1 MRKTTLLTLALSVSA
16 LFASAQSLKTFTADK
31 VYSIK
36 NKKQTDPNGKFYYA
50 AAMPQTSNM
59 ACTAEDK
66 LDLSCLFTI
75 TPVTGEEG
83 VYTIKPYA
91 DDTKVVYSIKVAAAD
106 NTVGIKASDN
116 AADTKWK
123 IAEVTGATD
132 YVSIISATAPA
143 GTTNAYWNARG
154 SNADWGLRGIGGFQA
169 ASANG
174 GSHWTIAEVT
184 NEQVTAAIAAYKDAY
199 RINEYAKFNTIT
211 DEQKS
216 QIGYASNLNDFIE
229 KAKTGTKEGATN
241 LEVYNAAIKPSE
253 VNWNLPVDGKVYK
266 IYGLYKNDDKIYA
279 GTKSGDEPK
288 YYVAQ
293 KTSGTNFYR
302 FVSTTADAE
311 ALSYNNQNDF
321 PVGVAN
327 RLKLGALTLKSGNY
341 VIAAASD
348 GTLNH
353 FSNSGKNDYEDS
365 KAKYSTE
372 MYFEEAT
379 EYVGHK
385 VTFTAS
391 TDGKAYAT
399 LNLPFATTIPAGV
412 TAYKKGESTA
422 SSVKLVDY
430 KQAGDVLP
438 ANTPVLLQADAAET
452 KTFAPAAYVAK
463 DNTTGFSGTLAAAKV
478 SAENVYILAKDGE
491 AVKFCK
497 LNATNNQVNANKA
510 YLTLTAAAANALNFD
525 FGGVA
530 TGIENAVAD
539 KANNAPIYDL
549 SGRRVMNAV
558 KGGIYIQNG
567 KKFVK

>member
-16 LFASAQSLKTFTADK
+16 LFASAQSLKTFTAGK

-36 NKKQTDPNGKFYYA
+36 NKKQTDPNGRFYYA
-50 AAMPQTSNM
+50 AAMPQTSDM

-75 TPVTGEEG
+75 TPVEGETN

-91 DDTKVVYSIKVAAAD
+91 DDTKVVYAIKVAND
-106 NTVGIKASDN
+106 NNTVGIKENDN

-123 IAEVTGATD
+123 IAEVTGATG
-132 YVSIISATAPA
+132 YVSIISASATAEQ
-143 GTTNAYWNARG
+143 TKAYWNARG

-174 GSHWTIAEVT
+174 GSHWTIAEVSEAEIAT
-184 NEQVTAAIAAYKDAY
+184 ARANFANIYSTITDKIKEQVGYYSQALIDEVKNNITNAADDKAAYKAV
-199 RINEYAKFNTIT
+199 
-211 DEQKS
+211 KS
-216 QIGYASNLNDFIE
+216 FGQLI
-229 KAKTGTKEGATN
+229 
-241 LEVYNAAIKPSE
+241 
-253 VNWNLPVDGKVYK
+253 NLPVDGKVYN
-266 IYGLYKNDDKIYA
+266 LYALYSDGNKNYPGGAEGKW
-279 GTKSGDEPK
+279 
-288 YYVAQ
+288 VAQ
-293 KTSGTNFYR
+293 KLENNTYK
-302 FVSTTADAE
+302 FVNTTADKDGLINRHSDAT
-311 ALSYNNQNDF
+311 SYVVSTKERKNF
-321 PVGVAN
+321 
-327 RLKLGALTLKSGNY
+327 GALTLNNGQYLCVDKKGVVDRLTN
-341 VIAAASD
+341 
-348 GTLNH
+348 G
-353 FSNSGKNDYEDS
+353 SNSTSHGFSTDFMFEEVS
-365 KAKYSTE
+365 STE
-372 MYFEEAT
+372 YA
-379 EYVGHK
+379 GHV

-399 LNLPFATTIPAGV
+399 LNLPFATKVPEGV
-412 TAYKKGESTA
+412 IAYKKGESTV
-422 SSVKLVDY
+422 SSVKLEEY
-430 KQAGDVLP
+430 NPANNVLP
-438 ANTPVLLQADAAET
+438 ANTPVLLQADAAGK
-452 KTFAPAAYVAK
+452 KTFAPAAYESKVE
-463 DNTTGFSGTLAAAKV
+463 TGFSGTLAAAAVKD
-478 SAENVYILAKDGE
+478 ANAYILAKDGE

-510 YLTLTAAAANALNFD
+510 YLTLTVAAANALNFD

>member
-1 MRKTTLLTLALSVSA
+1 MQKATLLTLALSVSA
-16 LFASAQSLKTFTADK
+16 LFASAQSLKTFTAGK

-36 NKKQTDPNGKFYYA
+36 NKKQTDKGRTFYYA
-50 AAMPQTSNM
+50 AAMPQTSDM
-59 ACTAEDK
+59 ACTAQDK

-154 SNADWGLRGIGGFQA
+154 MNADLNLIGIGGFQA
-169 ASANG
+169 ASGNG
-174 GSHWTIAEVT
+174 GSHWTISEVSEDKIAEVAKQFKT
-184 NEQVTAAIAAYKDAY
+184 NVNSIYTNIPNDQIKDQVGYYSQSLIDEVKNNASNAKDGIAAYKAV
-199 RINEYAKFNTIT
+199 
-211 DEQKS
+211 
-216 QIGYASNLNDFIE
+216 
-229 KAKTGTKEGATN
+229 KTFGQ
-241 LEVYNAAIKPSE
+241 LI
-253 VNWNLPVDGKVYK
+253 NLPVDGKVYE
-266 IYGLYKNDDKIYA
+266 LYALRADGNKNYISRDMGKW
-279 GTKSGDEPK
+279 
-288 YYVAQ
+288 VAQ
-293 KTSGTNFYR
+293 KLDGVNYN
-302 FVSTTADAE
+302 FVSTTANKDGLRNKHNDA
-311 ALSYNNQNDF
+311 ASYVVSTQHRIKF
-321 PVGVAN
+321 
-327 RLKLGALTLKSGNY
+327 GALTLKISTNGNY
-341 VIAAASD
+341 LCVGTD
-348 GTLNH
+348 GTVDRLTWGHDNWDENQ
-353 FSNSGKNDYEDS
+353 FSTDF
-365 KAKYSTE
+365 
-372 MYFEEAT
+372 MFEEVSSTDYA
-379 EYVGHK
+379 GHG

-412 TAYKKGESTA
+412 TAYKKVDGTE
-422 SSVKLVDY
+422 SSVKLEVY
-430 KQAGDVLP
+430 KNEMDVLP

-452 KTFAPAAYVAK
+452 KTFAPAEYKAQEA
-463 DNTTGFSGTLAAAKV
+463 TGFSGTLAATAV
-478 SAENVYILAKDGE
+478 AEKNAIAYILAKDGD

-497 LNATNNQVNANKA
+497 LSATSNTVNANKA
-510 YLTLTAAAANALNFD
+510 YFTLTAAAANALNFD